1 MCICALCIL
10 HSFPDMFVP
19 NTCIILRLVFV
30 PNMYYHIAIRT
41 AQEGE
46 TKMKEIEQ
54 TITTLE
60 IAEMMNMKH
69 GNILRKFPGI

>member
-19 NTCIILRLVFV
+19 NICIILRLVYV
-30 PNMYYHIAIRT
+30 PNMHYHIAIRT
-41 AQEGE
+41 TQEGE

-60 IAEMMNMKH
+60 ISEMLNMRH